1 MVGGPPAGGHQARQL
16 SALQLLPIIGA
27 GQGSLSFHLLSMVW
41 WVVVLPVF
49 QRFST
54 AGRVMV
60 SLCYSPCF
68 QWFSMV
74 GWVMVSPLLSI
85 VFNDRGWA
93 WFPMFS
99 SAFNGVVG
107 RGSPCVQWVS
117 KVAARTMAGRCHDE
131 AETRPRRWWDVARNS
146 DGSQR
151 SSMETHR
158 EKL

>member
-1 MVGGPPAGGHQARQL
+1 
-16 SALQLLPIIGA
+16 
-27 GQGSLSFHLLSMVW
+27 
-41 WVVVLPVF
+41 
-49 QRFST
+49 
-54 AGRVMV
+54 
-60 SLCYSPCF
+60 
-68 QWFSMV
+68 
-74 GWVMVSPLLSI
+74 MVSPLLSI
-85 VFNDRGWA
+85 VFNDRDWA

-131 AETRPRRWWDVARNS
+131 AGTRPRRWWDVARNS

>member
-1 MVGGPPAGGHQARQL
+1 M
-16 SALQLLPIIGA
+16 IGA
-27 GQGSLSFHLLSMVW
+27 GQGSISFHLLSMVW
-41 WVVVLPVF
+41 WVVVLLVF
-49 QRFST
+49 QWFST
-54 AGRVMV
+54 AGWVMV

-74 GWVMVSPLLSI
+74 GSAMVSPLLSI

-117 KVAARTMAGRCHDE
+117 KVAAGTMAGRCHDE
-131 AETRPRRWWDVARNS
+131 AEARPRRWWDVARNS

-158 EKL
+158 EQL